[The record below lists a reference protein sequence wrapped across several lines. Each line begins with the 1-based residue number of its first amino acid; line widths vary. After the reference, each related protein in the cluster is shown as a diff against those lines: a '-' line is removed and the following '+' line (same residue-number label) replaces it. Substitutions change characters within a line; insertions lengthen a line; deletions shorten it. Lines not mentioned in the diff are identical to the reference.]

1 MHISTSPRP
10 VQLVRLVWVVK
21 YWFTSRTVCELHI
34 IRGTWGV
41 YTSPRHVGLVRV
53 VKQWLTRRTVC
64 ELHIIRETWGEYTS
78 PRPVRLVRLVRVV
91 KQWLTSRTVCELH
104 IIRETWGVYTS
115 PRPVL
120 VRVVKQWLNAPIDG
134 LPQDGGGGG
143 VGQPRGNLTFSG
155 FEMSIS
161 PPLVF
166 IVSKL
171 PTPGDH

>member
-78 PRPVRLVRLVRVV
+78 PRPVRLVR
-91 KQWLTSRTVCELH
+91 
-104 IIRETWGVYTS
+104 
-115 PRPVL
+115 
-120 VRVVKQWLNAPIDG
+120 VVKQWLNAPING
-134 LPQDGGGGG
+134 LPQDGGGG

-166 IVSKL
+166 IVSKI